1 MTQNPI
7 LEELHKTRE
16 RLLESAGGTLAGL
29 VAHLQEAQRKS
40 GRVVLDPAEL
50 RRKRQAANDDAQIP
64 SAPSTSATP
73 S

>member
-1 MTQNPI
+1 MTENPI

-29 VAHLQEAQRKS
+29 VAHLQEAERKS
-40 GRVVLDPAEL
+40 GRVILDPKEL
-50 RRKRQAANDDAQIP
+50 RRKRQAADEDTHIP
-64 SAPSTSATP
+64 SAPSTSAIP